1 MQNNMKI
8 ELDNLVKSIEEL
20 NSEDGFKKSIFDI
33 DNDKVF
39 GTKYNY
45 IKELS
50 VTLEQFIQRK
60 DNVLLVSFAGDF
72 STGKSSTINNLLE
85 DSSIRDTG
93 YHPTDNAITLITDI
107 NNQEYIKRITT
118 ESKRVAIRPNVIE
131 SDILKNIVFVDTPGS
146 GDVDVA
152 NEVIREFMPLC
163 DFVFYFFHPAHSF
176 DESDMPFLLKKYKE
190 LPFLPMK
197 IVITNADLFR
207 KDIDAKLTDENFDK
221 DRYNR
226 FVEKLF
232 DRFKKAIGNF
242 KLDFDDVFLVGNLH
256 NFGIDTLREHI
267 ANLNKNIDN
276 ELAISMYRQKESYF
290 QRKVDE
296 NIEFFRK
303 KILEVENNFKEFI
316 EELDENIKKYK
327 DSININTNT
336 LDRKWQQT
344 INSIEDNISK
354 LHKNSIK
361 EQIDFKNSAFE
372 IVRLQDEVSKIY
384 DIIDELSEKITFDVR
399 INIYK
404 SYQKVLEDGFS
415 KKIELIKSFDKLED
429 FEDERLFS
437 QAKIVFECKINTD
450 FYENIQKHIEKFEDV
465 YNEIVSD
472 MQTKIK
478 INFSSINSLSNGNI
492 NYYIKNINSNVEEN
506 KKNLKNSL
514 LQFYTIVELYLKG
527 VLNISKS
534 NVVERLQ
541 LKDMLSKK
549 IEVFDMQKKVD
560 IEEKAIKDM
569 YGEYDSIRDKYK
581 KDLLAISNN
590 KDAFLKFNS
599 TDFTIKKKM
608 NDFTFDGY
616 FEFLET
622 MQDKLNI
629 ELRQINDDMSI
640 KFKEL
645 FSEKKSKYDKEL
657 EILKKRKKT
666 VLFAL
671 VGGTVLV
678 IGSVWGLGVYYDVI
692 KLDGILSGLVTGGIL
707 TAVSFVSVLL
717 KNNAYKLSKK
727 RLRDEFVLDLRD
739 KFVDIIE
746 KESIDFRE
754 TMILEK
760 DIQLNIK
767 DNLKKQFIAIKNTK
781 MYVDYHNAVY
791 SLKEIYNEQ
800 VKLYNNYKTKSI
812 SFLENTKNR
821 VFNTKSNEVK
831 LKKISEEI
839 TKYAIEPSYDFM
851 QEHYKKIQEIKK
863 DFI

>member
-1 MQNNMKI
+1 MQNGMIIK
-8 ELDNLVKSIEEL
+8 LDNLVKSIEEL
-20 NSEDGFKKSIFDI
+20 NSKNGFKKSIFDI

-39 GTKYNY
+39 GTKYKY

-60 DNVLLVSFAGDF
+60 ENVLLVSFAGDF

-85 DSSIRDTG
+85 GLSIRDTG

-118 ESKRVAIRPNVIE
+118 ESKRVAIRPKVIK

-232 DRFKKAIGNF
+232 DRFKKAIGN
-242 KLDFDDVFLVGNLH
+242 
-256 NFGIDTLREHI
+256 
-267 ANLNKNIDN
+267 IDN

-296 NIEFFRK
+296 NIKFFRK
-303 KILEVENNFKEFI
+303 KILDIENNFEEFV

-344 INSIEDNISK
+344 IYSIEDNKSK

-361 EQIDFKNSAFE
+361 EKIDFKNSAFE

-399 INIYK
+399 INIYN

-437 QAKIVFECKINTD
+437 QAKIVFECKVNTD

-492 NYYIKNINSNVEEN
+492 NYYVKNTNSNVEEN
-506 KKNLKNSL
+506 KKNLTNSL
-514 LQFYTIVELYLKG
+514 LQFYTMVELYLKG

-541 LKDMLSKK
+541 LKDTLSKK
-549 IEVFDMQKKVD
+549 IEVFDTQKKVD

-581 KDLLAISNN
+581 EDLLAISNN

-622 MQDKLNI
+622 MQDKLNV
-629 ELRQINDDMSI
+629 ELRQINDDISI

-645 FSEKKSKYDKEL
+645 FSEKKSKYDKDL

-707 TAVSFVSVLL
+707 TAVSSVSVLL

-746 KESIDFRE
+746 KESIDFKK
-754 TMILEK
+754 TMISEK
-760 DIQLNIK
+760 DIQQNIK
-767 DNLKKQFIAIKNTK
+767 DNLKKQFIAIKNSK
-781 MYVDYHNAVY
+781 IYIDYHNAVY
-791 SLKEIYNEQ
+791 NLKEIYNEQ
-800 VKLYNNYKTKSI
+800 VKLYDSYKTESI
-812 SFLENTKNR
+812 NFLENIKNR
-821 VFNTKSNEVK
+821 IFNTTSNEVK
-831 LKKISEEI
+831 LKKTSEEI
-839 TKYAIEPSYDFM
+839 RKYAIEPSYDFM
-851 QEHYKKIQEIKK
+851 QEYYKKIQEINK
-863 DFI
+863 DFV